1 MRIDLIT
8 PAIPFFFLLIG
19 IELVVSRWMKKD
31 YYRFNDSIS
40 DLSCGISQVVLV
52 VFMRVALLA
61 GYVFVFENFRMMSLP
76 VDSVWLWIGALLL
89 YDFCYYWFHRI
100 SHEVNIVWGSH
111 VPHHQSEEYNLSV
124 ALRQGSFQGVFSAAF
139 FWPLALA
146 GVPPVIYVTVGEIDT
161 LYQFWIH
168 TRTIGRMG
176 FLEWFLNTPSHH
188 RVHHG
193 KNPKYIDKNH
203 GGILIIWDRLFGTFQ
218 REEEQ
223 VVYGTVK
230 PYQSF
235 NPLFANIEYWLD
247 VMKLSMAAPR
257 WRDKF
262 LVWVKEPGWMPE
274 GLGPQKP
281 IPHVDARTYQRFDV
295 KIPTVLNIYVLVMFV
310 PMLAVTVYFLLNQS
324 NPAWT
329 GWEKGALAGLI
340 LLTLFS
346 LGGILEGKRW
356 SLVAEGLR
364 LLFILMGSFMYLFRW
379 DQRLGVTMVTVG
391 LLIVL
396 YRFRDRFPA
405 ADSQSR
411 YSAA

>member
-31 YYRFNDSIS
+31 FYRFNDSIS
-40 DLSCGISQVVLV
+40 DLSCGISQVVLS
-52 VFMRVALLA
+52 VFMRVSLAA
-61 GYVFVFENFRMMSLP
+61 GYVFVYDNFRMMSLP
-76 VDSVWLWIGALLL
+76 VDSPWLWIGALLA

-100 SHEVNIVWGSH
+100 SHEVNIIWGSH

-139 FWPLALA
+139 YWPMALA
-146 GVPPVIYVTVGEIDT
+146 GVPPVIAITVGEIDT

-193 KNPKYIDKNH
+193 KNPKYIDRNH

-230 PYQSF
+230 PYNSF
-235 NPLFANIEYWLD
+235 NPLYANIEYWID
-247 VMKLSMAAPR
+247 VLKLSIAAPR

-295 KIPTVLNIYVLVMFV
+295 KIPTALNLYVLFMFV
-310 PMLAVTVYFLLNQS
+310 PMLGVTVYFLINQS

-356 SLVAEGLR
+356 ALVVEGLR
-364 LLFILMGSFMYLFRW
+364 LLAILMGSFQYLFRW
-379 DQRLGVTMVTVG
+379 DQRIGVTMVTVV

-405 ADSQSR
+405 SDSQSR